1 MPLNFVDRHKKVTF
15 AGRNS
20 YYKNNNKKRYK
31 MAEQKKANE
40 ALNVEDALTQSEA
53 FFIKNKKSIIGAIVA
68 IIIIIAGIVMYKNL
82 YSDPREEKAQ
92 AALFKGQEYFE
103 ADAYAQALN
112 GDSIGY
118 IGFTKIIDKYS
129 GTKAGNLAKAYM
141 GICYAKLGKYDE
153 AIKALD
159 SFSGNDQMV
168 TPAMKGAMGNCYA
181 QLGQLDKA
189 ATMLL
194 KAANEADNN
203 TLSPIF
209 LLQAGEIL
217 VKQGQYNDA
226 IEAYTTIKDKYF
238 RSYQAMDID
247 KYIEQAKLLK
257 K

>member
-1 MPLNFVDRHKKVTF
+1 
-15 AGRNS
+15 
-20 YYKNNNKKRYK
+20 
-31 MAEQKKANE
+31 MAEQKKTNE

-53 FFIKNKKSIIGAIVA
+53 FLIKNKKAIIGAIVA
-68 IIIIIAGIVMYKNL
+68 IIVIIAGIVMYKNL
-82 YSDPREEKAQ
+82 YAGPREEKAQ

-103 ADAYAQALN
+103 ADAYETALN

-118 IGFTKIIDKYS
+118 AGLIKIADEYS
-129 GTKAGNLAKAYM
+129 GTKAANLAKAYI
-141 GICYAKLGKYDE
+141 GLCNAHLGKYEE
-153 AIKALD
+153 AVKALD
-159 SFSGNDQMV
+159 SFDGNDQMV
-168 TPAMKGAMGNCYA
+168 APALKGAMGNCYA

-189 ATMLL
+189 ASLLL

-217 VKQGQYNDA
+217 VKQGKYDDA
-226 IEAYTTIKDKYF
+226 IKAYTTIKDKYF
-238 RSYQAMDID
+238 RSYTAMEID